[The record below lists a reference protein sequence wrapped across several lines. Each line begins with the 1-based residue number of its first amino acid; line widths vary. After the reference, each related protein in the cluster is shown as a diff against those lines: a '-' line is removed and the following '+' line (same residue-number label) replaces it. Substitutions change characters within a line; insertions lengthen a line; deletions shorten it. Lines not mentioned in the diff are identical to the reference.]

1 MFSKRS
7 MTKPKRSANRGSVRR
22 AAGLSKEPQKNKRKS
37 SNASFADRFKAFQLS
52 VKHIQRFAVVGALLL
67 LIGFVMWFSNW
78 LSNPANL
85 SINSV
90 SIKGNFEHLQQAD
103 LRPVI
108 KPYVNTNLSNLDVV
122 GLEEALEQ
130 HPWVSDAS
138 LVKEWPRKLVI
149 KLKEHR
155 PVAYWGNEQ
164 LLSRNGTVFAGK
176 LVGEEE
182 MPLLYSPT
190 DDGYA
195 MGTRYLQVLKQLE
208 TVPEK
213 MMSLTENERGSW
225 EIRFKNG
232 VVLKVGKKDQ
242 QKRLRRFV
250 VAYHK
255 ALKSQMEEIGV
266 VDLRY
271 TNGFAVAWK

>member
-1 MFSKRS
+1 MFTKPSMTKSKRS
-7 MTKPKRSANRGSVRR
+7 TNRGSVRR
-22 AAGLSKEPQKNKRKS
+22 AAKVSKASLKGKRS
-37 SNASFADRFKAFQLS
+37 STHVSFIDRVKAFRLS
-52 VKHIQRFAVVGALLL
+52 GQQTWRFALFGGLLL
-67 LIGFVMWFSNW
+67 TIGFIMSFSNW

-85 SINSV
+85 SINNV
-90 SIKGNFEHLQQAD
+90 SIKGSFEHLQQAD

-108 KPYVNTNLSNLDVV
+108 KPYVNTNLSNLDVL
-122 GLEEALEQ
+122 GLEKALEE

-149 KLKEHR
+149 NLKEHR
-155 PVAYWGNEQ
+155 PVAYWGNDQ

-176 LVGEEE
+176 LVGEKE

-190 DDGYA
+190 DDGYV

-208 TVPEK
+208 SVPEK

-225 EIRFKNG
+225 EIHFKNG

-242 QKRLRRFV
+242 DKRLRRFV

-255 ALKSQMEEIGV
+255 ALKPQMEEISV